1 MDTEVTPF
9 PTPHRA
15 AGRAACWASVLL
27 AVVMGLRCSK
37 LEGTSI
43 PVDTRGYAWIP
54 ISFVGTII
62 FPGPSY
68 SELRAKLE
76 ESETALAEAKATIG
90 ALKATIDGFEAK
102 IFELRWRCVS
112 SNRSEKATCPVRSK
126 TFFEGGFHPASQ
138 KLWQHMGDGNDLH
151 RTVREEMRWN
161 TKGWNGPWVSG
172 MDCDW
177 GQGLCRECRS
187 DSG

>member
-1 MDTEVTPF
+1 M
-9 PTPHRA
+9 
-15 AGRAACWASVLL
+15 LL

-76 ESETALAEAKATIG
+76 ESETALAEAKANIG
-90 ALKATIDGFEAK
+90 ALKATSNGFEAK
-102 IFELRWRCVS
+102 ILRFAGLGC
-112 SNRSEKATCPVRSK
+112 SEVRLLAMCPVCSK
-126 TFFEGGFHPASQ
+126 TFFEGYYHPASQ
-138 KLWQHMGDGNDLH
+138 KLWEHMGDTLTERNLH
-151 RTVREEMRWN
+151 REARQQMRWN
-161 TKGWNGPWVSG
+161 TRG
-172 MDCDW
+172 
-177 GQGLCRECRS
+177 
-187 DSG
+187 